1 MKCFLLIICL
11 FLCTGSFAQ
20 AKQGAGGL
28 KREELNSLRLSEQQR
43 KSIEALMKEE
53 ARLHKINMQK
63 VDKIL
68 TEEQKK
74 RLAEWRAKNKIPTDS
89 TSNSKNHSHD

>member
-11 FLCTGSFAQ
+11 FIFTGSFAQ
-20 AKQGAGGL
+20 AKQGVGGL
-28 KREELNSLRLSEQQR
+28 RREELNSLRLSEVQR

-63 VDKIL
+63 LDRIL

-74 RLAEWRAKNKIPTDS
+74 KLAEWRKKNSIPADS
-89 TSNSKNHSHD
+89 TSNSKNHTHD